1 MSTLMSQLI
10 DQTGTL
16 PPFPQAAQ
24 KSLAMMRDPHC
35 ELSGLSEI
43 ISVDLVMTG
52 LLLKAAN
59 SAYYGMPHQVS
70 TVREALL
77 IIGFST
83 AHNLIL
89 SALMAS
95 YLFRPVPGYELKRGE
110 LWRHSLS
117 VAVGAQLI
125 LNRLGSSL
133 ENEGYH
139 AGLLCDIGKLAIHV
153 LVGKMVLDR
162 PEYQSMSFD
171 MIEQHELG
179 VNHAEL
185 GAEMARRWSLPE
197 PIVEAI
203 NYHHQPMQATHY
215 PLLAAAL
222 HVADAAT
229 SMLGIG
235 IGIDGL
241 RYPFE
246 ARAVNLINLSER
258 DLFYLCDQIAGEITM
273 IEELIG
279 FTSYDLR
286 Q

>member
-10 DQTGTL
+10 DQAGNL

-35 ELSGLSEI
+35 ELSGLAEV
-43 ISVDLVMTG
+43 ISVDLVMAG

-59 SAYYGMPHQVS
+59 SAYYGMPHQVA

-77 IIGFST
+77 IVGFTTS
-83 AHNLIL
+83 HNLIL
-89 SALMAS
+89 SSLMAS
-95 YLFRPVPGYELKRGE
+95 YLFRPVAGYELQRGE

-117 VAVGAQLI
+117 VAIGAQML
-125 LNRLGSSL
+125 LNPLANQ
-133 ENEGYH
+133 ETTEGYH
-139 AGLLCDIGKLAIHV
+139 AGLLCDIGKLAIQV
-153 LVGKMVLDR
+153 LVRDMVADR
-162 PEYQSMSFD
+162 PEFQSKSFD
-171 MIEQHELG
+171 WIEQQQLG
-179 VNHAEL
+179 VSHAEL

-203 NYHHQPMQATHY
+203 EFHHQPMHATRY
-215 PLLAAAL
+215 PVLAAAI

-246 ARAVNLINLSER
+246 ARAVEILKTSEK
-258 DLFYLCDQIAGEITM
+258 DLFGLCSRIADEINKV
-273 IEELIG
+273 EELIG
-279 FTSYDLR
+279 FTSYGLR
-286 Q
+286 